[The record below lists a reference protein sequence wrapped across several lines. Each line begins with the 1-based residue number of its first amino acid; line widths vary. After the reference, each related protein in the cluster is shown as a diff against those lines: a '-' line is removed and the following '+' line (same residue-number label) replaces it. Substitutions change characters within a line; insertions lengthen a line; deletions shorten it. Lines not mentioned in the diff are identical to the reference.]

1 MGSGRPDSL
10 LLASSISS
18 LISSPYVL
26 LAAAA
31 VVVIAVLIVLIM
43 VLRGGSKKTQLAS
56 EYDDDQGAW
65 ESEPRKAVSQSNRE
79 HDQQDQVF
87 PWQGGDARAEGGR
100 QPAGGGRRGAAEWGA
115 QGDWEQADGGH
126 AQRAGQW
133 DAPGQPASPGGQWGG
148 EPAMGRNG
156 AGDQRAPQGQVSSR
170 DSEWGWGGAQA
181 SSGGQNEWGRGPAA
195 SPAKGS
201 DQDGWG
207 QPSSGR
213 GRGQDQWGQGGP
225 SQGQEQ
231 DGWGQPSAARPQQ
244 GGWGQPAQND
254 WGQASPSR
262 PQGQEGWGQPS
273 PSRPRDQDGW
283 GQPTPSH
290 PRDQGQWGQPSQP
303 ARPAQPGPS
312 RPISQGGVGGQ
323 PSAGDAG
330 SEWGQPRFERPA
342 AQAHQQAGGWEQ
354 REPASWQAPK
364 QEEPPPWQGAGW
376 NPVEPEPPAARGG
389 QRSQSASSPQ
399 WGQAGRSAA
408 QDGWETPGAANDWNQ
423 PAQAPKPAPSRPVG
437 PGGAP
442 GGVQSSPSGNADE
455 NWSQSNFGGP
465 TVRPMQQQ
473 PAGGW
478 ESREAP
484 PWSPAQEAAPPVWQA
499 PSAAPTSGP
508 VGGASAPAGR
518 GADMRPMSRVSPDAT
533 AYSAP
538 APVGEE
544 VEAAKT
550 VVVRRDAGVERIPAI
565 VVRQGKEPG
574 RTYEMRKEHISIG
587 RSRESDI
594 FLEDLAVSRLHA
606 TIYRDEMGGYRLRD
620 EHSANGTSLNGQRVS
635 ESVLQEGDE
644 IQLGQTILAFMRR

>member
-10 LLASSISS
+10 FLASSISS

-65 ESEPRKAVSQSNRE
+65 ESEPRKAASQSNRE
-79 HDQQDQVF
+79 YNQQDQAF
-87 PWQGGDARAEGGR
+87 PWQGGAGRADGGR
-100 QPAGGGRRGAAEWGA
+100 QPAGGRRGNAGRDA
-115 QGDWEQADGGH
+115 QGDWDQADGNY
-126 AQRAGQW
+126 AQRDGQW
-133 DAPGQPASPGGQWGG
+133 DAQGQPISPAGQWGG
-148 EPAMGRNG
+148 ANNWDAAQEPAMGRSG
-156 AGDQRAPQGQVSSR
+156 GGDHRAPQGQAGSR
-170 DSEWGWGGAQA
+170 DAEWGWGSAQA
-181 SSGGQNEWGRGPAA
+181 SSGNQNEWGRGPAA
-195 SPAKGS
+195 PPAKGS

-207 QPSSGR
+207 QPSAAR
-213 GRGQDQWGQGGP
+213 GRGQDQWDQGGP

-231 DGWGQPSAARPQQ
+231 DGWGQPPAARPQQ
-244 GGWGQPAQND
+244 GGWSQPAQNEWGQAAPSRPREQNGWGQPSQND
-254 WGQASPSR
+254 WGQPAPS
-262 PQGQEGWGQPS
+262 Q
-273 PSRPRDQDGW
+273 
-283 GQPTPSH
+283 

-312 RPISQGGVGGQ
+312 RPVSQ

-342 AQAHQQAGGWEQ
+342 ANANQQVGGWEQ
-354 REPASWQAPK
+354 REPANWQAPK
-364 QEEPPPWQGAGW
+364 QEEPPAWQGAGW
-376 NPVEPEPPAARGG
+376 NAVEPEQQAARGG
-389 QRSQSASSPQ
+389 QRSQPISSQQ
-399 WGQAGRSAA
+399 WGQAGHAPA
-408 QDGWETPGAANDWNQ
+408 EAGWETPGAVNDWNQ
-423 PAQAPKPAPSRPVG
+423 PAQPPRAAPSRPISSG
-437 PGGAP
+437 GMPGGIPAA
-442 GGVQSSPSGNADE
+442 PSGNAD
-455 NWSQSNFGGP
+455 WGQSNFDGP
-465 TVRPMQQQ
+465 TVRPAQQ
-473 PAGGW
+473 PAAGGW
-478 ESREAP
+478 EARDAA
-484 PWSPAQEAAPPVWQA
+484 PWSPAQDAAPPAWQA

-508 VGGASAPAGR
+508 VGGAQAPAGR
-518 GADMRPMSRVSPDAT
+518 GADMRQMSRVSPEAT
-533 AYSAP
+533 AYSTP
-538 APVGEE
+538 ASGVDEG
-544 VEAAKT
+544 EAAKT
-550 VVVRRDAGVERIPAI
+550 VVVRRDAGGDRIPAI

-635 ESVLQEGDE
+635 ESALQEGDE